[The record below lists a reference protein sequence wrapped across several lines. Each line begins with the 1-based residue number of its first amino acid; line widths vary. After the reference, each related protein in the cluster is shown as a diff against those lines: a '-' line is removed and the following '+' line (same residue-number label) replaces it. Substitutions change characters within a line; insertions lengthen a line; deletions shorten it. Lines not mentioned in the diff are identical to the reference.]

1 MKKTILLSM
10 AAAMI
15 AGAATVAMT
24 PAPAM
29 AGPSCGDRAEW
40 LYPHDKWARKA
51 YKQRCKDR
59 QQAWSQDRKAWKK
72 ARKRRGVW
80 IEY

>member
-1 MKKTILLSM
+1 MKKTILFSV

-15 AGAATVAMT
+15 AGAATLAT
-24 PAPAM
+24 APAPAM
-29 AGPSCGDRAEW
+29 AGQSCGDRAEW

-59 QQAWSQDRKAWKK
+59 EEVWKDNRKAWKK
-72 ARKRRGVW
+72 ARKHRGVW
-80 IEY
+80 INL